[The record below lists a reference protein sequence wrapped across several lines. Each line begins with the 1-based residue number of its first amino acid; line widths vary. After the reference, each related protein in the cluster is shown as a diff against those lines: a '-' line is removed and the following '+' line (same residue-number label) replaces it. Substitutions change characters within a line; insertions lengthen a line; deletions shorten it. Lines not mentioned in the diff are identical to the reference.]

1 MPACNGFTTG
11 GINELVILAYSS
23 NKLVTVPP
31 RSLYKT
37 LLYRAMELSDTV
49 PVTCLV
55 LKFDAIHKQY
65 FFLIKLDFLT
75 GMQSDCS

>member
-31 RSLYKT
+31 RSL
-37 LLYRAMELSDTV
+37 LYRAMELSDTV

-55 LKFDAIHKQY
+55 LKFDAIHKQ
-65 FFLIKLDFLT
+65 
-75 GMQSDCS
+75 

>member
-23 NKLVTVPP
+23 NKLVTV
-31 RSLYKT
+31 
-37 LLYRAMELSDTV
+37 LYRAMELSDTV

-65 FFLIKLDFLT
+65 FFNKIGF
-75 GMQSDCS
+75 SDRHAV

>member
-55 LKFDAIHKQY
+55 LKFDAI
-65 FFLIKLDFLT
+65 FTNNIFLIKLDFLT